1 MTFPAGTRLSRYEL
15 LESIGHGRLSEV
27 YRARDTSIGRF
38 VAVKILPASLADDS
52 AWLQRFEQEARAV
65 GQLDHPNILS
75 IHDLGV
81 HEGRPYLVL
90 ELLEGRTLREQLT
103 LSGLTVGKA
112 ISYGIQVMQG
122 IAAAHEKGIVHRD
135 LKPENLFVTRDG
147 RVKILD
153 FGLAQL
159 RPAEPEPPG
168 EEPESLSSVTEPGLI
183 LGTFAYMSPEQ
194 VRAEGVD
201 QRSDIFSFGAI
212 LYEMATGQRAFRA
225 PSGVETMIAILRE
238 EPPPLPPALGEATA
252 LDRVIRRCLEKNP
265 LERFQSARDVTFAL
279 EDLLAAPTTTPVRG
293 IPEQSDRPGPVAR
306 PPGRLGEPQGPPLNT
321 SGTEPERAG
330 LPDSSS
336 GGPGCA
342 LIFKDREVPLA
353 RGHHI
358 LGRGRDAD
366 VRLHHKSVS
375 RHHARIA
382 VGENGI
388 TIEDL
393 RSRNGTCVR
402 GERVES
408 SRQLFD
414 GDEIRLGSLA
424 MTLRILPSTAT
435 TEAQTGK

>member
-1 MTFPAGTRLSRYEL
+1 MTFPAGTRLGRYEVI
-15 LESIGHGRLSEV
+15 ESLGHGRLSEV
-27 YRARDTSIGRF
+27 YRALDTSIGRF
-38 VAVKILPASLADDS
+38 VAVKVLPASIASDS
-52 AWLQRFEQEARAV
+52 SWLQRFEQEARAV
-65 GQLDHPNILS
+65 GRLDHPNILS

-90 ELLEGRTLREQLT
+90 ELLEGRTLRERLAE
-103 LSGLTVGKA
+103 SGLAVGKA

-122 IAAAHEKGIVHRD
+122 VAAAHEKGIVHRD
-135 LKPENLFVTRDG
+135 LKPENLFITRDG

-159 RPAEPEPPG
+159 RPSEPEPPG
-168 EEPESLSSVTEPGLI
+168 GELTGLSTPNEPGLI

-194 VRAEGVD
+194 VRAEAVD
-201 QRSDIFSFGAI
+201 YRSDIFSFGAI
-212 LYEMATGQRAFRA
+212 LYEMATGQMAFRA
-225 PSGVETMIAILRE
+225 PSSVETMIAILRE

-279 EDLLAAPTTTPVRG
+279 EDLLAAPPRTPVRG
-293 IPEQSDRPGPVAR
+293 TPEQSDRPGPAAR
-306 PPGRLGEPQGPPLNT
+306 PLGRLPQGPPRHT
-321 SGTEPERAG
+321 
-330 LPDSSS
+330 PDSKSRTADLPETS
-336 GGPGCA
+336 RGTPDCS
-342 LIFKDREVPLA
+342 LIFKDRELPLA

-358 LGRGRDAD
+358 LGRGRDAN

-382 VGENGI
+382 VGEDGI

-393 RSRNGTCVR
+393 RSRNGTYVR
-402 GERVES
+402 GERVDS
-408 SRQLFD
+408 SRRLFD

-435 TEAQTGK
+435 TDAQTGR

>member
-1 MTFPAGTRLSRYEL
+1 MTFPAGTRLGRYEL
-15 LESIGHGRLSEV
+15 LESLGHGRLSEV

-38 VAVKILPASLADDS
+38 VAVKVLPASLAADS

-90 ELLEGRTLREQLT
+90 ELLEGQTLRERLT
-103 LSGLTVGKA
+103 VPGLTVGKA

-168 EEPESLSSVTEPGLI
+168 EELVSLSTVTEPGLI

-194 VRAEGVD
+194 VRAERVD

-225 PSGVETMIAILRE
+225 NSSVETMIAILRE
-238 EPPPLPPALGEATA
+238 EPPPLPPAVSEAA
-252 LDRVIRRCLEKNP
+252 GLDRVIRRCLEKNP

-279 EDLLAAPTTTPVRG
+279 EDLLAAPPPPARAT
-293 IPEQSDRPGPVAR
+293 PEQSDRPWPVKR
-306 PPGRLGEPQGPPLNT
+306 PPSP
-321 SGTEPERAG
+321 EPERAG
-330 LPDSSS
+330 LSDTSS
-336 GGPGCA
+336 GAPGCS

-353 RGHHI
+353 SGQYI
-358 LGRGRDAD
+358 LGRGRDAA

-382 VGENGI
+382 VGEEGI

-393 RSRNGTCVR
+393 RSRNGTYVR

-408 SRQLFD
+408 SRRLFD

-424 MTLRILPSTAT
+424 MTLRTPPSTAT
-435 TEAQTGK
+435 TETQTGK

>member
-1 MTFPAGTRLSRYEL
+1 MTFPAGTRLNRYEL
-15 LESIGHGRLSEV
+15 LESLGRGRLSEV

-38 VAVKILPASLADDS
+38 VAVKVLPASLAADS

-90 ELLEGRTLREQLT
+90 ELLEGQTLRERLAV
-103 LSGLTVGKA
+103 SGLTVGKA

-135 LKPENLFVTRDG
+135 LKPENLFVTREG

-159 RPAEPEPPG
+159 RPAGPEVPG
-168 EEPESLSSVTEPGLI
+168 EEPGSLSSVTEPGLI

-194 VRAEGVD
+194 VRGERVD

-212 LYEMATGQRAFRA
+212 LYEMATGQRAFHA
-225 PSGVETMIAILRE
+225 NSSVETMIAILRD
-238 EPPPLPPALGEATA
+238 EPAPLRPAAGEAAA
-252 LDRVIRRCLEKNP
+252 LDRVIRRCLQKNP
-265 LERFQSARDVTFAL
+265 EERFQSARDVIFAL
-279 EDLLAAPTTTPVRG
+279 EDP
-293 IPEQSDRPGPVAR
+293 PGPLGQT
-306 PPGRLGEPQGPPLNT
+306 PGP
-321 SGTEPERAG
+321 EPERAG

-336 GGPGCA
+336 GGPGCS

-353 RGHHI
+353 RGRHI
-358 LGRGRDAD
+358 LGRGRDAA
-366 VRLHHKSVS
+366 VRLQHKSVS

-382 VGENGI
+382 VGEEEI
-388 TIEDL
+388 AIEDL
-393 RSRNGTCVR
+393 RSRNGTYVR

-408 SRQLFD
+408 SRRLFD

-424 MTLRILPSTAT
+424 MTLRIPPSTAS
-435 TEAQTGK
+435 TETQTGK

>member
-1 MTFPAGTRLSRYEL
+1 MTFPAGTRLGRYEL
-15 LESIGHGRLSEV
+15 LESLGHGRLSEV

-38 VAVKILPASLADDS
+38 VAVKVLPASLAADP

-90 ELLEGRTLREQLT
+90 ELLEGQTLRERLT
-103 LSGLTVGKA
+103 VSGLTVGKA

-135 LKPENLFVTRDG
+135 LKPENLFITRDG

-159 RPAEPEPPG
+159 RPAGPEPPAD
-168 EEPESLSSVTEPGLI
+168 EPAGLSTVTEPGLI

-194 VRAEGVD
+194 VRAERVD

-212 LYEMATGQRAFRA
+212 LYEMATGLKAFHA
-225 PSGVETMIAILRE
+225 NSSVETMIAILRE
-238 EPPPLPPALGEATA
+238 EPPPLPAVSEAAA
-252 LDRVIRRCLEKNP
+252 LDRIIRRCLEKDP
-265 LERFQSARDVTFAL
+265 DERFQSARDVTFAL
-279 EDLLAAPTTTPVRG
+279 EDLPAVKPP
-293 IPEQSDRPGPVAR
+293 RPRSTRERSERPLSTAR
-306 PPGRLGEPQGPPLNT
+306 PTSPEPA
-321 SGTEPERAG
+321 RAV

-336 GGPGCA
+336 GAFGCS
-342 LIFKDREVPLA
+342 LVFKDRDVPLA
-353 RGHHI
+353 RGQHI
-358 LGRGRDAD
+358 LGRARDAA
-366 VRLHHKSVS
+366 VRLPHKSVS

-382 VGENGI
+382 VGDEAV

-393 RSRNGTCVR
+393 QSRNGTYVR
-402 GERVES
+402 GERVGS
-408 SRQLFD
+408 LRRLFD

-424 MTLRILPSTAT
+424 MMLRIPPSTAT
-435 TEAQTGK
+435 TETQTGK

>member
-1 MTFPAGTRLSRYEL
+1 MTFPSGTRLDRYEL
-15 LESIGHGRLSEV
+15 SESLGQGRLSEV

-38 VAVKILPASLADDS
+38 VAVKILPASLAADP
-52 AWLQRFEQEARAV
+52 AWLERFEQEARAV
-65 GQLDHPNILS
+65 GRLNHPNILS

-81 HEGRPYLVL
+81 YEGRPYLVL
-90 ELLEGRTLREQLT
+90 ELLEGETLRERLT
-103 LSGLTVGKA
+103 ASGLTVGKA

-135 LKPENLFVTRDG
+135 LKPESLFITRDG

-168 EEPESLSSVTEPGLI
+168 EESASLPTVTEPGLI
-183 LGTFAYMSPEQ
+183 LGTFGYMSPEQ
-194 VRAEGVD
+194 VRAEHVD

-225 PSGVETMIAILRE
+225 NSSVETMIAILRE
-238 EPPPLPPALGEATA
+238 EPPPLPPAGSTAAA

-265 LERFQSARDVTFAL
+265 RERFQSARDVTFAL
-279 EDLLAAPTTTPVRG
+279 EDLLAPPPARATR
-293 IPEQSDRPGPVAR
+293 EQGDRPLPAGS
-306 PPGRLGEPQGPPLNT
+306 PPNA
-321 SGTEPERAG
+321 EPERAG

-336 GGPGCA
+336 EGPGCS

-353 RGHHI
+353 RGRHI
-358 LGRGRDAD
+358 LGRGRDAA
-366 VRLHHKSVS
+366 VRLHHGSVS

-382 VGENGI
+382 VGEEEI

-393 RSRNGTCVR
+393 RSRNGTRVR

-408 SRQLFD
+408 SRRLFD
-414 GDEIRLGSLA
+414 GDEIRLGSVA
-424 MTLRILPSTAT
+424 MTLRIPPSTAS
-435 TEAQTGK
+435 TETQTGN

>member
-1 MTFPAGTRLSRYEL
+1 
-15 LESIGHGRLSEV
+15 
-27 YRARDTSIGRF
+27 
-38 VAVKILPASLADDS
+38 
-52 AWLQRFEQEARAV
+52 
-65 GQLDHPNILS
+65 LDHPNILS

-90 ELLEGRTLREQLT
+90 ELLEGQTLRERLT
-103 LSGLTVGKA
+103 VSGLTVGKA

-135 LKPENLFVTRDG
+135 LKPENLFITRDG
-147 RVKILD
+147 RIKILD

-159 RPAEPEPPG
+159 RPAEPEPHG
-168 EEPESLSSVTEPGLI
+168 EEPVSLSTVTEPGLI

-194 VRAEGVD
+194 VRAEHVD

-212 LYEMATGQRAFRA
+212 LYEMVTGQRAFHA
-225 PSGVETMIAILRE
+225 NSSVETMIAILRE
-238 EPPPLPPALGEATA
+238 EPPPLPPAVGDAAA

-279 EDLLAAPTTTPVRG
+279 EDLLAALAPSARAT
-293 IPEQSDRPGPVAR
+293 PEQSDHPEPVA
-306 PPGRLGEPQGPPLNT
+306 PPPNP
-321 SGTEPERAG
+321 EPESAD

-336 GGPGCA
+336 GGPGCS
-342 LIFKDREVPLA
+342 LIFRDREVPLA
-353 RGHHI
+353 RGRHI
-358 LGRGRDAD
+358 LGRGRDAA
-366 VRLHHKSVS
+366 VTLHHKSVS

-382 VGENGI
+382 VGEEEI

-393 RSRNGTCVR
+393 QSRNGTYVR

-408 SRQLFD
+408 SRRLFD

-424 MTLRILPSTAT
+424 MTLRIPPSTAT
-435 TEAQTGK
+435 TETQTGK